1 MNNMNLI
8 VFLLLFTFTS
18 SFIPMNYDILHLK
31 LKLISHVADVLPN
44 IDIVGHNIL
53 NSNKVLI
60 QNIVEL
66 TDVPIELKKDLI
78 LKIIHATQ
86 YGDEFGSIVL
96 TNYEKLVNCIL

>member
-1 MNNMNLI
+1 MSIIFFTMIILFLNLSKGF
-8 VFLLLFTFTS
+8 V
-18 SFIPMNYDILHLK
+18 PVNYDILQLK

-53 NSNKVLI
+53 NTNKVLI